1 MAAASAPYYFRFR
14 IWWCH
19 SLPIEGQRLSLS
31 AKQILSTYIQRWLR
45 YNYFRFGKTTV
56 RHIEILLPFPILTIS
71 SYSACDPALGCQ
83 ISSESVHH
91 QRRYDVISIFK
102 MAADAAQFYFPFQ
115 ISWRRFFRIS
125 VSISKPNFVANS
137 VRGWDINFCFRKT
150 NVRQIGNLHPVSI
163 LTTSLQSA
171 CHSAPVC
178 EILSKSDSPRQ

>member
-1 MAAASAPYYFRFR
+1 MTILNVTSKTTEQHLILHCNSTFRFR
-14 IWWCH
+14 FRPYWGSW
-19 SLPIEGQRLSLS
+19 S
-31 AKQILSTYIQRWLR
+31 AS
-45 YNYFRFGKTTV
+45 
-56 RHIEILLPFPILTIS
+56 
-71 SYSACDPALGCQ
+71 GCQ
-83 ISSESVHH
+83 ISSKSDHP
-91 QRRYDVISIFK
+91 QWRYDVISIFK

-163 LTTSLQSA
+163 LTISLQSA